1 MGVAVA
7 RAAAQVVLVAAV
19 EAAVAAALAGRAEDT
34 VVVAAVEG
42 QAAPAVATV
51 VLAVLAAVV
60 EDDLA
65 AAAAD
70 GETERRTGVDTM
82 LMPKRVKF
90 RKHHRGR
97 MKGAAYRGNSVAFG
111 DYGLQAL
118 EPGWVTNRQIESARV
133 AISRHVRRGGQVWIM
148 IFPDKSYTKKP
159 LETRM
164 GKGKG
169 PPEGWVAVV
178 HAGRVMF
185 ELSGVPEDVARVAM
199 IRAMHKLPIKTRFVT
214 RGFGDL

>member
-60 EDDLA
+60 EDDL